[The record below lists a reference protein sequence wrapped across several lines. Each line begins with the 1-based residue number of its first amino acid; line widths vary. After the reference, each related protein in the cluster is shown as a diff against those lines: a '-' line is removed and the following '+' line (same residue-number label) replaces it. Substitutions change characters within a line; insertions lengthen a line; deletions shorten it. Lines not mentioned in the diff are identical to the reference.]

1 MIMPISSRI
10 VFTFIGVT
18 TPIGSFL
25 ADFNETHSF
34 NPNWPPHAKF
44 HGGQTLSMS
53 VLLGLMTVVFAWRK
67 TSDRTSAVIAASGF
81 AALYYISQSSAILYP
96 GTAFFDP
103 QFITPNSYPLGI
115 ALQVYLEIF
124 YYLLV
129 ALASWL
135 ALRRGARWTD

>member
-53 VLLGLMTVVFAWRK
+53 VLLGLMTIVFAWRK
-67 TSDRTSAVIAASGF
+67 ASDWTTAVITTAAF
-81 AALYYISQSSAILYP
+81 AALYRISQAASILYP

-103 QFITPNSYPLGI
+103 QFVTPNSYPLGI
-115 ALQVYLEIF
+115 AIQVYIEAGCLTLIA
-124 YYLLV
+124 V
-129 ALASWL
+129 ASWL
-135 ALRRGARWTD
+135 ALRRGARRVG

>member
-1 MIMPISSRI
+1 MPIASRI
-10 VFTFIGVT
+10 LYTFIGIT
-18 TPIGSFL
+18 IPLGSFL

-53 VLLGLMTVVFAWRK
+53 VMLGVMTIVIAWRK
-67 TSDRTSAVIAASGF
+67 TGEQTSAVITTSAF
-81 AALYYISQSSAILYP
+81 AALYWISQGASILYP

-103 QFITPNSYPLGI
+103 QFVTPNSYPLGI
-115 ALQVYLEIF
+115 ALQVYIEAGNLALI
-124 YYLLV
+124 

-135 ALRRGARWTD
+135 ALRRGARWVG